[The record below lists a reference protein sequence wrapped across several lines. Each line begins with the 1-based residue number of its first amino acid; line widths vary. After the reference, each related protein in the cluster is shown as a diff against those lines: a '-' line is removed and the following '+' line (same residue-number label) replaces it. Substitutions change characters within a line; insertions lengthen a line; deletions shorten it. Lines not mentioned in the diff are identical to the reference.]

1 MGKDMKKILIYG
13 DSNTYGFDPR
23 DGSFGRYDAKYRW
36 PDILAARYGNEF
48 QLSVDGLNGRQIP
61 ATPFGQGAVDK
72 WIRVESPIDMFVFML
87 GSNDLLCMANPDPNG
102 VAWRADRFVRHL
114 YGTKKNNLDPKQILM
129 IAPPAMALHDTPYY
143 RRYDTTNGKLSQALF
158 EVAEENDIRFMDAAA
173 WEIPMAYDN
182 VHFSELGH
190 EVFAEIV
197 AQQLFEPWLAEMRQ
211 AGQ

>member
-1 MGKDMKKILIYG
+1 
-13 DSNTYGFDPR
+13 
-23 DGSFGRYDAKYRW
+23 
-36 PDILAARYGNEF
+36 
-48 QLSVDGLNGRQIP
+48 
-61 ATPFGQGAVDK
+61 
-72 WIRVESPIDMFVFML
+72 
-87 GSNDLLCMANPDPNG
+87 
-102 VAWRADRFVRHL
+102 
-114 YGTKKNNLDPKQILM
+114 
-129 IAPPAMALHDTPYY
+129 MALHDTPYY

-211 AGQ
+211 AGE